1 MVRHHSG
8 FSSLDIS
15 DWHNSLRE
23 VKKFLQ
29 RKEREKRFRSL
40 CTPVLPGGRGHRQ
53 ITQIRPYKKIICGEK
68 LVAVKVAVSSNKV
81 L

>member
-1 MVRHHSG
+1 MNTVVRLNVRIFCHSLLPG
-8 FSSLDIS
+8 GVS
-15 DWHNSLRE
+15 
-23 VKKFLQ
+23 
-29 RKEREKRFRSL
+29 
-40 CTPVLPGGRGHRQ
+40 PVLPGGRGHRQ

>member
-1 MVRHHSG
+1 MRFFHTPQTFSVIAALKPDSLWLN
-8 FSSLDIS
+8 SSLLS
-15 DWHNSLRE
+15 S
-23 VKKFLQ
+23 
-29 RKEREKRFRSL
+29 
-40 CTPVLPGGRGHRQ
+40 PVLPGGRGHRQ

>member
-1 MVRHHSG
+1 MNYLKLVIETTCIARH
-8 FSSLDIS
+8 LS
-15 DWHNSLRE
+15 DHAVSPPH
-23 VKKFLQ
+23 V
-29 RKEREKRFRSL
+29 KRF
-40 CTPVLPGGRGHRQ
+40 PVLPGGRGHRQ

>member
-1 MVRHHSG
+1 VHCAHPS
-8 FSSLDIS
+8 FFA
-15 DWHNSLRE
+15 HC
-23 VKKFLQ
+23 Q
-29 RKEREKRFRSL
+29 AYRSFAAYYL
-40 CTPVLPGGRGHRQ
+40 SPKASVLPGGRGHRQ